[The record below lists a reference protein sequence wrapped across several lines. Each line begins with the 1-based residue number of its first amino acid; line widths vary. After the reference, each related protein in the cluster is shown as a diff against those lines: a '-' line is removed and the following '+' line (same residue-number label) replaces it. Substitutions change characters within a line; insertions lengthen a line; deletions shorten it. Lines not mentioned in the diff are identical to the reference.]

1 MTGHFQGAVCWLAA
15 LTWVWLLG
23 NPCFTPCQRSRSG
36 LISFRRETLPPS
48 VRRPRGL
55 LKMPSTYPLGTA
67 VGTRLPTGA
76 TQKTPCTR
84 SACLFWCPRE
94 PSMFPSLSLQS
105 FQVKLETRHPFIYFN
120 YLTLKP
126 EAGTHPGKALN
137 GPASAKSFL
146 FLVSLLHPQ
155 LLQTGKCNPLRMSPM
170 VPGWGESQATP
181 FSEASIFLLNRGTE
195 GNFGQTGGQSPV
207 LPDTATLK
215 AWPEPGLWQPESRP
229 STVRSFV
236 QEAAGARSAVLQVRR
251 ERGLGSG
258 LLEASS

>member
-36 LISFRRETLPPS
+36 LISFRRGTLPPS

-55 LKMPSTYPLGTA
+55 LEVPSTYPLGTA
-67 VGTRLPTGA
+67 VGTRLPKGA
-76 TQKTPCTR
+76 TQKTACTH

-146 FLVSLLHPQ
+146 FLVSLLDPQ
-155 LLQTGKCNPLRMSPM
+155 LLQTGKCNPPRMSPM
-170 VPGWGESQATP
+170 VPGWGESQANT
-181 FSEASIFLLNRGTE
+181 LLRS
-195 GNFGQTGGQSPV
+195 QH
-207 LPDTATLK
+207 LLA
-215 AWPEPGLWQPESRP
+215 EPGDW
-229 STVRSFV
+229 
-236 QEAAGARSAVLQVRR
+236 G
-251 ERGLGSG
+251 
-258 LLEASS
+258 